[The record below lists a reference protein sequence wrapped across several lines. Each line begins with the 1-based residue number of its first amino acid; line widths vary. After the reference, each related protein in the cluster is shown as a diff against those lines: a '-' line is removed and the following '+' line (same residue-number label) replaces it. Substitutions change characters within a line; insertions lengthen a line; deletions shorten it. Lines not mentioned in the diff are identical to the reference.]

1 MGFGK
6 KKRQEREAVG
16 LYLHIPFCRSKCD
29 YCDFYSLAG
38 REDRMDRYQKAL
50 VTHLRETAGMA
61 GDFPVDTVYFGGG
74 TPSYYGARRL
84 RALLAE
90 VKKRFQVE
98 KDAEITAEANPDSV
112 DLKGLRMLR
121 RAGFKPACPWGCSR
135 PTRGS
140 WPPSTGPHTP
150 EQTAQAVEAARR
162 AGFDNLSLDLI
173 YGLPGQTEDSWHA
186 TVEAALAL
194 GPEHL
199 SCYGLKVEEGTPLAA
214 RAAAGEKLPD
224 DDTQAE
230 LYLWTVDRL
239 ARAGYEQ
246 YEISNFAKPGFASPG
261 TTCAT
266 RLTRPYL
273 GFGPGAHSDFGGRRY
288 SFVRDLDAYI
298 QGVLTGGNIIDKRRP
313 DPPAGAGGRVPD
325 APPAHR
331 PGSGGV
337 GVPGDLFHGLRPPS
351 RPRLREFA
359 AQGWAERT
367 DEGRWRLT
375 PQGLPGVQPA
385 HRRSAGAAGAGLPPG
400 SAPPGQGALC
410 LRAGRIVRFFAST
423 GQERE
428 NFGQAIRLFLQFGCS
443 KVKLVARWT

>member
-1 MGFGK
+1 MGFGHRE
-6 KKRQEREAVG
+6 KRQEREAVG

-50 VTHLRETAGMA
+50 LTHLKETAGMA

-121 RAGFKPACPWGCSR
+121 RAGFNRLSLGMQSSSLEELAAVNR
-135 PTRGS
+135 
-140 WPPSTGPHTP
+140 PHTP

-194 GPEHL
+194 EPEHL

-214 RAAAGEKLPD
+214 RAAAGETLPD

-246 YEISNFAKPGFASPG
+246 YEISNFAKPGFAS
-261 TTCAT
+261 
-266 RLTRPYL
+266 RHNLRYWLTRPYL

-298 QGVLTGGNIIDKRRP
+298 QGVLTGGNIIDSADQIPQRER
-313 DPPAGAGGRVPD
+313 GGEY
-325 APPAHR
+325 
-331 PGSGGV
+331 
-337 GVPGDLFHGLRPPS
+337 LML
-351 RPRLREFA
+351 RLRTAEGIEEWEYRGTYFMDFAPLEARLQEFA

-375 PQGLPGVQPA
+375 PKGFLVSNQLIGDLLERQEQASLRDLLP
-385 HRRSAGAAGAGLPPG
+385 
-400 SAPPGQGALC
+400 
-410 LRAGRIVRFFAST
+410 RARERYASGR
-423 GQERE
+423 GE
-428 NFGQAIRLFLQFGCS
+428 
-443 KVKLVARWT
+443 

>member
-1 MGFGK
+1 MPGPAVRGGPQSGTMEKGERIEMGFGK
-6 KKRQEREAVG
+6 QKRQEREAVG

-50 VTHLRETAGMA
+50 LTHLKETAGMA

-90 VKKRFQVE
+90 VKKRFRVE

-121 RAGFKPACPWGCSR
+121 RAGFNRLSLGMQSADPGELAAVHR
-135 PTRGS
+135 
-140 WPPSTGPHTP
+140 PHTP
-150 EQTAQAVEAARR
+150 EQTAQAVEAARK
-162 AGFDNLSLDLI
+162 AGFDDLSLDLI

-199 SCYGLKVEEGTPLAA
+199 SCYGLKGEEGTPLAA
-214 RAAAGEKLPD
+214 RAAAGETLPD

-246 YEISNFAKPGFASPG
+246 YEISNFAKPDHAS
-261 TTCAT
+261 
-266 RLTRPYL
+266 RHNLRYWLTRPYL

-298 QGVLTGGNIIDKRRP
+298 QGVLTGGDIIDSADQIPQRER
-313 DPPAGAGGRVPD
+313 GGEYLRLRLRT
-325 APPAHR
+325 AR
-331 PGSGGV
+331 GV
-337 GVPGDLFHGLRPPS
+337 EEWEYRGTYFMDFGPIEA
-351 RPRLREFA
+351 RLREFA

-367 DEGRWRLT
+367 AEGRWRLT
-375 PQGLPGVQPA
+375 PKG
-385 HRRSAGAAGAGLPPG
+385 
-400 SAPPGQGALC
+400 
-410 LRAGRIVRFFAST
+410 F
-423 GQERE
+423 
-428 NFGQAIRLFLQFGCS
+428 
-443 KVKLVARWT
+443 LVANQLIGDLLERQEQASLRDLLPRARERYASGREG